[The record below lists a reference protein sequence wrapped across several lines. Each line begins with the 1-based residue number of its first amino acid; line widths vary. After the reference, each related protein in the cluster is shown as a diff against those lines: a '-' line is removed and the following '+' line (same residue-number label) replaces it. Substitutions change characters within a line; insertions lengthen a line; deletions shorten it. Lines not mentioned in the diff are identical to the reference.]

1 MCGKRVVIGALACT
15 ICFAGILTASLPQ
28 TQAEAA
34 TYQIT
39 YKLPPNPEKYLFL
52 NKQMVS
58 ITNPQPL
65 PGGGRPYSSGDFLSD
80 MHGSGDPQSLNK
92 MYYSYNLKFQ
102 TSKKGFLWNVY
113 DFIGTLPPAYPAD
126 VNLDELDNRIRSLER
141 LTSEDEQVVQSRA
154 QIHMDARLKPLI
166 QAGYVMTNEIDD
178 EMATKEFV
186 ATVLYRMFGATRPYH
201 GGIDL
206 KDSENVAVRWAVEVG
221 LPGFEVDKEGYI
233 YPQSPLS
240 MDPGPNEYGQEYAY
254 DRLFHFITLVLPG
267 KKTDE
272 GWEYYQVKLLDGM
285 LPVQL
290 REFILVNGKPYKD
303 NGDYSIDKTKG
314 YQNARGKIFQ
324 YFVPQFPEMLELARK
339 DAMKP
344 RAWDWS
350 RDLIHNPI
358 FSKQVAAYRKSKTTK
373 NVNAVYQAV
382 RQHYNLNIRQDS
394 PAIIKSVLDNV
405 K

>member
-1 MCGKRVVIGALACT
+1 MNGKIMVIGALACT
-15 ICFAGILTASLPQ
+15 ICFAGILTAPLPQ

-58 ITNPQPL
+58 ITNPQL
-65 PGGGRPYSSGDFLSD
+65 LSAGVRPYSSGDFLSD

-166 QAGYVMTNEIDD
+166 QAGYVMPD
-178 EMATKEFV
+178 
-186 ATVLYRMFGATRPYH
+186 
-201 GGIDL
+201 
-206 KDSENVAVRWAVEVG
+206 
-221 LPGFEVDKEGYI
+221 
-233 YPQSPLS
+233 
-240 MDPGPNEYGQEYAY
+240 
-254 DRLFHFITLVLPG
+254 
-267 KKTDE
+267 
-272 GWEYYQVKLLDGM
+272 
-285 LPVQL
+285 
-290 REFILVNGKPYKD
+290 
-303 NGDYSIDKTKG
+303 
-314 YQNARGKIFQ
+314 FQ
-324 YFVPQFPEMLELARK
+324 YFVPQFPKMLELARK

-382 RQHYNLNIRQDS
+382 RQHYNLNIHQDS

>member
-1 MCGKRVVIGALACT
+1 MISALTCT
-15 ICFAGILTASLPQ
+15 ICFTGILTAPLPQ

-34 TYQIT
+34 THQIT

-58 ITNPQPL
+58 ITNPQPRPL
-65 PGGGRPYSSGDFLSD
+65 KLRPYSSGDFISD
-80 MHGSGDPQSLNK
+80 MHGGDDPQSLNK

-141 LTSEDEQVVQSRA
+141 LTSEDEQVIQRRA

-166 QAGYVMTNEIDD
+166 QAGYVMPNEIDD
-178 EMATKEFV
+178 ERATKEFV
-186 ATVLYRMFGATRPYH
+186 ATVLYRMFGTTRPYH

-267 KKTDE
+267 KKTAG

-290 REFILVNGKPYKD
+290 NEFIHVNGKPYKD
-303 NGDYSIDKTKG
+303 NQDSSINETKE
-314 YQNARGKIFQ
+314 YQNARGKISQ
-324 YFVPQFPEMLELARK
+324 YFVPRFPKMLELARK

-344 RAWDWS
+344 RAWEWS
-350 RDLIHNPI
+350 RDFIHHPK
-358 FSKQVAAYRKSKTTK
+358 FAKQVAAYRKNKSSK
-373 NVNAVYQAV
+373 NVDAVYQAL
-382 RQHYNLNIRQDS
+382 RQHYNLNTHQDS